1 MSYRITAAL
10 LFAAATASTAAA
22 QSVTYTQGTFDPAQW
37 SFSQVSLSGPG
48 TGTQSL
54 SPDNGNPGSNWLHT
68 RSIPLH
74 TVSTQYRVSNIN
86 STFTYDPRV
95 NGELSAL
102 TFSYDVL
109 GVTTSGFTS
118 AFYGFY
124 IPALR
129 QDGQTFLM
137 RNVAQ
142 QASTQWTTVVGT
154 RVGTSDWR
162 DPNNQGGALRPDF
175 SALGSTMEF
184 GYILS
189 GGSNC
194 TPGSRCNA
202 ASFSSRLDNFSVT
215 ATSVTTVPEP
225 SAYALMAAGLGA
237 LLLVQRRRRHV
248 A

>member
-1 MSYRITAAL
+1 MAYRITAAL

-22 QSVTYTQGTFDPAQW
+22 QSVTYSQGTFVESQW

-48 TGTQSL
+48 DGTQSL
-54 SPDNGNPGSNWLHT
+54 SPDNGNSGNNWLHT

-102 TFSYDVL
+102 SFSYDVL
-109 GVTTSGFTS
+109 GVATAGFTT

-124 IPALR
+124 VPALR
-129 QDGQTFLM
+129 QDGRTFLM
-137 RNVAQ
+137 RNLAQ
-142 QASTQWTTVVGT
+142 QATTQWSTVVGT
-154 RVGTSDWR
+154 RVGTGDWV
-162 DPNNQGGALRPDF
+162 DPSSQGGTLRPDF

-189 GGSNC
+189 GGSSC
-194 TPGSRCNA
+194 TPGRQCNA

-225 SAYALMAAGLGA
+225 STYALMAAGLGA
-237 LLLVQRRRRHV
+237 LLLVQRRRRYV